1 MIYLDK
7 LIIVGGMNNNN
18 YLGSSLMIINM
29 DFSYMN
35 KPKSIE
41 EIMMKELKDKNDVE
55 SRKKLSKIRMDLK
68 HNQLGVVTN
77 ITLPPIK

>member
-18 YLGSSLMIINM
+18 YLGSSLMIVNM

-35 KPKSIE
+35 KPKSYE
-41 EIMMKELKDKNDVE
+41 EVLVKELKEKNDIE
-55 SRKKLSKIRMDLK
+55 SRKRLSKIKLDLK
-68 HNQLGVVTN
+68 QNQLGVVTN